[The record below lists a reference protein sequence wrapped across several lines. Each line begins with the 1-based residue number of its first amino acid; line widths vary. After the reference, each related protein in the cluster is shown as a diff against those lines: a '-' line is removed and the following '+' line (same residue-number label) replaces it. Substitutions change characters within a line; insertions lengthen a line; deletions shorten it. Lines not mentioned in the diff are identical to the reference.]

1 MQQMF
6 FRRFG
11 NWGKWTSRAVFLGMA
26 IGLGLGT
33 AIAAEN
39 KPAASSGTV
48 PSAESSGTNGPA
60 DWTRFRGPHCDGQSP
75 ETGLLK
81 TWPEEG
87 PKLLWTM
94 QGLGRGYSSVTIA
107 GGKLFTTGDRPDPN
121 GGQSQSQY
129 VIAFDLASR
138 KELWSVR
145 IGPPHPDG
153 GCRSTPTIDGRLAFV
168 IGTDGDLVC
177 VETATGRVRWRKSF
191 PNDFGGRMMSIWKY
205 SESPLVDGDKVVCTP
220 GGPDAAMV
228 ALNKHTGQLIWK
240 CAVPP
245 LGPRGAD
252 GAGYTSMVAAQIEGV
267 RQYITIIGR
276 GAIGVAADDGRFLWG
291 YNRIANRVANIPT
304 PIVRDNYVFVTTSY
318 ETGSALVR
326 IVRDGE
332 KFRAEEVW
340 FNTHKDFENHHGGVV
355 LVGDYLY
362 GGSGRNRGIPV
373 CLEFLT
379 GKVVWRAEPVGQR
392 SAAVL
397 YADGHLI
404 FRYEDGQVALIEAT
418 PEGFRLK
425 GKFMAPV
432 RNGPS
437 WPHPVIHDGKLYL
450 RSHDSL
456 MCFDL
461 KNSVPS
467 AVSR

>member
-1 MQQMF
+1 MRQAFCRQV
-6 FRRFG
+6 RIPLWSVQ
-11 NWGKWTSRAVFLGMA
+11 NFLAALVA
-26 IGLGLGT
+26 IGLGIGG
-33 AIAAEN
+33 AGAAGEN
-39 KPAASSGTV
+39 PGPTK
-48 PSAESSGTNGPA
+48 GPA
-60 DWTRFRGPHCDGQSP
+60 DWTRFRGPQCDGKCL

-81 TWPEEG
+81 AWPEGG
-87 PKLLWTM
+87 PKLLWTL
-94 QGLGRGYSSVTIA
+94 QGLGRGYSSITIA
-107 GGKLFTTGDRPDPN
+107 DGKIFTTGDRPDSD
-121 GGQSQSQY
+121 GGESQY
-129 VIAFDLASR
+129 VMAFDMKSR
-138 KELWSVR
+138 KELWATR

-153 GCRSTPTIDGRLAFV
+153 GCRSTPTIEGPLAFV
-168 IGTDGDLVC
+168 IGTEGDMVC
-177 VETATGRVRWRKSF
+177 VETATGKVRWRKSF
-191 PNDFGGRMMSIWKY
+191 SADFGGKMMSVWKY

-220 GGPDAAMV
+220 GGPDAMMV
-228 ALNKHTGQLIWK
+228 ALDKNTGKAIWK
-240 CAVPP
+240 CAVPK
-245 LGPRGAD
+245 LGPQGAD
-252 GAGYTSMVAAQIEGV
+252 GAGYTSMVGAQIAGL

-291 YNRIANRVANIPT
+291 YNRIANKVANIPT

-318 ETGSALVR
+318 ETGSALLR

-340 FNTHKDFENHHGGVV
+340 FNGPKQFENHHGGVV

-362 GGSGRNRGIPV
+362 GGSGRNRGVPV

-379 GKVVWRAEPVGQR
+379 GQVMWQADPPGGR

-404 FRYEDGQVALIEAT
+404 FRYEDGLVAWIEAT
-418 PEGFRLK
+418 PEAFRLK

-432 RNGPS
+432 RKGPS

-450 RSHDSL
+450 RSHDTL

-461 KNSVPS
+461 K
-467 AVSR
+467 